1 MVSLAFKKKRKEKK
15 RNTTFPLKQFSSK
28 WSHNLMRKRNTFNAQ
43 FWSCRESWEIER
55 DEERIMEREW
65 RKSCFVVFFSE
76 LWIASLTRVLHLF
89 KKWRKHEGIE
99 WEVSLSLENKLDFS
113 NTLDI
118 VIHKQHY
125 RTIKAYFKYTRF

>member
-1 MVSLAFKKKRKEKK
+1 MRDRERRRENNGERMKE
-15 RNTTFPLKQFSSK
+15 
-28 WSHNLMRKRNTFNAQ
+28 NLL
-43 FWSCRESWEIER
+43 CG
-55 DEERIMEREW
+55 
-65 RKSCFVVFFSE
+65 FFFF
-76 LWIASLTRVLHLF
+76 LDIWIASLTRVLRLF
-89 KKWRKHEGIE
+89 KKWRKQEGIE